1 MGNQNYKISIIL
13 PVYNVER
20 YLSQCVDSI
29 FEQTLPDIEVI
40 AVNDGSTDQSLKI
53 LEKYQ
58 KIYPDRVKIYSIS
71 NSGVSHA
78 RNYGIDRARGEFI
91 LFVDS
96 DDFLELDMCEKLFY
110 KAKKDGNDIVIC
122 GRYNVYEK
130 EHIGQYMKETA
141 GTMLI
146 NRNFKLSDC
155 KFELAHI
162 SPFPWDKLFKRELLS
177 GIYFPEN
184 LRFEDLVFSYEAAC
198 KAECIGVVEEPLYNY
213 RRTRQGGFLNSF
225 TEQTL
230 DITRSFDLM
239 FDYMKKNGYWETF
252 HDELEYICTR
262 HLLFRYGSLF
272 KRENKG
278 KLKLKKQIIRETQ
291 DFLDDNLPNWR
302 KNHYLRYSAA
312 PELKKKLKLYTSRGK
327 LLRMA
332 FIREYTPNAIVQVF
346 KHGRNFT
353 EKWKRRIKK
362 WNTTQGK
369 LGLIANKFP
378 LLTYFKRNSPA
389 YYIKMFKKLSVAPRD
404 ILLESKHGE
413 DLAGNIFALMKELSG
428 ERYAS
433 YRILLVMKPSLMP
446 RYKEL
451 MDRYGIHD
459 YNYIPIHTR
468 MYLKA
473 LASAKYLVTD
483 TSFPPYYIKRD
494 DQILLNTWHG
504 TPLKAMGRIV
514 PSREYALGNIQ
525 RNFLISDYLLYQN
538 EFSRDMFQ
546 RDYMLDKIYPG
557 TVLTCGYPRNSV
569 FLDHNRYEK
578 LREEIGMM
586 DKQIIVYMPTWR
598 GLLNQKENS
607 KQIKNLLEYFHL
619 IDVNLNKD
627 QVFYVK
633 LHPYVKDQVDY
644 EGFQHIREF
653 PKDYETYD
661 FLNACDVL
669 VTDYS
674 SIMFDFG
681 VTKRKMVLFVYDRE
695 EYLTDRGL
703 YLNLEE
709 LDLPKVE
716 TVPELIEEINRGL
729 TPYPEFFNRFCSK
742 DSADTPAMVCELLI
756 NGKSKSNDEAAGS
769 KEAKSNDEAE
779 GSKTAVDGYSW
790 VKVAEP
796 GNKKKVFIFINGMK
810 SNDNARRLVSN
821 INSIDSERYDVFVCV
836 MADKIKNATQM
847 LSTLKKEV
855 GYFPITYNVDYTPGE
870 YIRCKL
876 LTSIGLR
883 MGYVGKGLQKVTE
896 RELKKYFGTLRFDI
910 AIHHTDQDYMV
921 ALMCQSIATKSIY
934 NFKYFDF
941 QLYKKSQGYRRRVR
955 IFLKLF
961 NRYDAI
967 VATKE
972 YKQLHTKA
980 KNIILNEDAIFPM
993 PKILTEVDN

>member
-20 YLSQCVDSI
+20 YLSQCMDSI
-29 FEQTLPDIEVI
+29 FEQTLPNIELI

-58 KIYPDRVKIYSIS
+58 ESYPDRVKIYSIS

-78 RNYGIDRARGEFI
+78 RNYGIDRAGGEFI

-96 DDFLELDMCEKLFY
+96 DDFLEPDMCEKLY
-110 KAKKDGNDIVIC
+110 NKAKKDGNDIVIC

-130 EHIGQYMKETA
+130 EHLGQYKKETA

-146 NRNFKLSDC
+146 NSNFKLSDS

-184 LRFEDLVFSYEAAC
+184 LRFEDLVFSYETAC
-198 KAECIGVVEEPLYNY
+198 KAEYIGVVEEPLYNY

-239 FDYMKKNGYWETF
+239 FDYMKKNGHWETF

-278 KLKLKKQIIRETQ
+278 KLKLKKQVIRETQ
-291 DFLDDNLPNWR
+291 DFLDENLPNWR

-332 FIREYTPNAIVQVF
+332 FIREYTPNVIVQVF
-346 KHGRNFT
+346 KKGRDFF

-362 WNTTQGK
+362 WKTTQDK
-369 LGLIANKFP
+369 LGLIANKLP
-378 LLTYFKRNSPA
+378 LLTYFKRNSTA
-389 YYIKMFKKLSVAPRD
+389 YYVKMFKRLSVVPGD

-413 DLAGNIFALMKELSG
+413 DLAGNIFAIMKELSG
-428 ERYAS
+428 EKYAS

-451 MDRYGIHD
+451 LERYGI
-459 YNYIPIHTR
+459 YNYNYVPIHTK
-468 MYLKA
+468 MYLRA
-473 LASAKYLVTD
+473 LASARYLVTD

-578 LREEIGMM
+578 LREEIGMT
-586 DKQIIVYMPTWR
+586 DKQLIVYMPTWR
-598 GLLNQKENS
+598 GLLNQKENT
-607 KQIKNLLEYFHL
+607 KQIKNLQEYFQL
-619 IDVNLNKD
+619 IDASLTKD

-633 LHPYVKDQVDY
+633 LHPYVKDQMDY
-644 EGFQHIREF
+644 DGFRHIKEF

-681 VTKRKMVLFVYDRE
+681 VTKRKMVLFVYDRQ

-703 YLNLEE
+703 YLDLEE

-716 TVPELIEEINRGL
+716 TVPDLIEEINRGL
-729 TPYPEFFNRFCSK
+729 TPYTEFFNRFCSK

-756 NGKSKSNDEAAGS
+756 NGKLKGDDEAERS
-769 KEAKSNDEAE
+769 KEAE
-779 GSKTAVDGYSW
+779 GCQETVDSYSR
-790 VKVAEP
+790 VKVVEADDR
-796 GNKKKVFIFINGMK
+796 KKVFIFINGMK
-810 SNDNARRLVSN
+810 SNDNARRLVAN
-821 INSIDSERYDVFVCV
+821 INSIDSELYDVFVCV

-855 GYFPITYNVDYTPGE
+855 GYFPITYNVDYTLSE

-876 LTSIGLR
+876 LTSFGLR
-883 MGYVGKGLQKVTE
+883 MGYVGSILQRVTE

-910 AIHHTDQDYMV
+910 AIHHTTQDYMV

-941 QLYKKSQGYRRRVR
+941 KHYRKSQGYRRRVK

-961 NRYDAI
+961 NRYYAI

-972 YKQLHTKA
+972 YELLQTKA
-980 KNIILNEDAIFPM
+980 ENIILNEDALFPM
-993 PKILTEVDN
+993 SKILTEVDN